1 MMGPSA
7 TLVADYAPRRRQL
20 HRAGDGFAGEPAPAR
35 SPLAPRQLSRE
46 SVAAGAMLLGAHTGA
61 GSRPGKDNSRT

>member
-7 TLVADYAPRRRQL
+7 TLAADPTR
-20 HRAGDGFAGEPAPAR
+20 RAGASSTAR
-35 SPLAPRQLSRE
+35 VTGSQGNLPCEISVAPRQLSE
-46 SVAAGAMLLGAHTGA
+46 SGAAGAMLLGAHTGA